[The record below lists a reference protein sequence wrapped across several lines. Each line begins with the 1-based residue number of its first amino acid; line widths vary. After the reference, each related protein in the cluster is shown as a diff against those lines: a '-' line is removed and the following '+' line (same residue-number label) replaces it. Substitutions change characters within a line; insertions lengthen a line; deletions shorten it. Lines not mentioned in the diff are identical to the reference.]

1 MLKKVKGINEG
12 ENLTTEKI
20 FNLTINE
27 IFKLSVQDQ
36 NKSEALIN

>member
-1 MLKKVKGINEG
+1 MKVRS
-12 ENLTTEKI
+12 LTTEKI

-36 NKSEALIN
+36 NKSEALK